1 MSENYIKSPFNYI
14 GNKHRLLAQILPLF
28 PQKIDTF
35 YDVFCGGLDVSVNV
49 KADRKI
55 ANDINYFVIEILEMF
70 KNTDSKELLQ
80 DIDDVISKFNLAK
93 ENKESYYKFRE
104 YYNKN
109 KDPLLLYVLMCYSF
123 NYQFRFNSNH
133 DYNNPAGTNRS
144 SFNENMKNRL
154 TSFREKLFN
163 IEFSNKNFK
172 EFDFSQIKSLDFL
185 YCDPPYRSSV
195 GSYNDGKR
203 GFEGWTVDDDLAL
216 FEILDELKDRGI
228 KFALSNV
235 FFNNGLANKELQE
248 WSKKYKVHLL
258 NVNYSNSNY
267 QRNKLGETKE
277 VLITNY

>member
-1 MSENYIKSPFNYI
+1 MSKYYIKSPFNYI
-14 GNKHRLLAQILPLF
+14 GNKHRLLSQIIPLF
-28 PQKIDTF
+28 PQNIDTF
-35 YDVFCGGLDVSVNV
+35 FDIFCGGLDVSVNV
-49 KADRKI
+49 RANKKV

-70 KNTDSKELLQ
+70 KSTNTEQLLYNIEETIAKFKLSK
-80 DIDDVISKFNLAK
+80 D
-93 ENKESYYKFRE
+93 NKKSYYNFRE
-104 YYNKN
+104 YYNNN

-133 DYNNPAGTNRS
+133 DFNNPAGTNRS
-144 SFNENMKNRL
+144 SFNQNMKNRL
-154 TSFREKLFN
+154 SSFKEQLYN

-172 EFDFSQIKSLDFL
+172 DFDYSQIKIYDFV

-203 GFEGWTVDDDLAL
+203 GFAGWAVYDDIAL
-216 FEILDELKDRGI
+216 FKILDELNAKGV

-235 FFNNGLANKELQE
+235 LFNNGLLNKELQE
-248 WSKKYKVHLL
+248 WSLKYKVNHL
-258 NVNYSNSNY
+258 NVSYTNSNY

>member
-14 GNKHRLLAQILPLF
+14 GNKHRLLDQILPLF
-28 PQKIDTF
+28 PQNIDAF

-55 ANDINYFVIEILEMF
+55 ANDINYFVIEILQMF
-70 KNTDSKELLQ
+70 KKTDSKELLRN
-80 DIDDVISKFNLAK
+80 IDNVISEFNLSK
-93 ENKESYYKFRE
+93 ENKESYYEFRE

-123 NYQFRFNSNH
+123 NYQFRFNSKQ

-144 SFNENMKNRL
+144 SFNKNMKNRL
-154 TSFREKLFN
+154 TPFRDKLFN
-163 IEFSNKNFK
+163 IEFSDKNFK
-172 EFDFSQIKSLDFL
+172 EFDFSKINDSDFV

-195 GSYNDGKR
+195 GSYNDGKG
-203 GFEGWTVDDDLAL
+203 GFGGWTLDDDLAL
-216 FEILDELKDRGI
+216 FEILDELNGRKI

-235 FFNNGLANKELQE
+235 FSNNGLVNKELQE
-248 WSKKYKVHLL
+248 WSGKYKVHLL
-258 NVNYSNSNY
+258 KINYSNSNY
-267 QRNKLGETKE
+267 HRNKLGETKE

>member
-1 MSENYIKSPFNYI
+1 MNESYIKSPFNYI

-28 PQKIDTF
+28 PQKIDIF
-35 YDVFCGGLDVSVNV
+35 YDIFCGGLDVSVNV
-49 KADRKI
+49 NANNKV
-55 ANDINYFVIEILEMF
+55 ANDINYFLIEILKMF
-70 KNTDSKELLQ
+70 KNTDSEQLLQ
-80 DIDDVISKFNLAK
+80 NIDDIIKKFNLSK
-93 ENKESYYKFRE
+93 DNKDSYYEFRA

-154 TSFREKLFN
+154 TYFIDKLCN
-163 IEFSNKNFK
+163 IEFSNQNFK
-172 EFDFSQIKSLDFL
+172 DFDFSKINGSDFV

-203 GFEGWTVDDDLAL
+203 GFEGWTVYDDLSL
-216 FEILDELKDRGI
+216 FETLDKLNDRGI

-235 FFNNGLANKELQE
+235 LFNNGMANKELEE
-248 WSKKYKVHLL
+248 WSEKYNIHLL

>member
-1 MSENYIKSPFNYI
+1 
-14 GNKHRLLAQILPLF
+14 
-28 PQKIDTF
+28 
-35 YDVFCGGLDVSVNV
+35 
-49 KADRKI
+49 
-55 ANDINYFVIEILEMF
+55 MF
-70 KNTDSKELLQ
+70 KKTDSKELLKN
-80 DIDDVISKFNLAK
+80 IDNVISKFNLTK
-93 ENKESYYKFRE
+93 ENKESYYEFRE

-154 TSFREKLFN
+154 TSFRDKLLN

-172 EFDFSQIKSLDFL
+172 EFDFSQVKSSDFV

-203 GFEGWTVDDDLAL
+203 GFEGWTIDDDLAL
-216 FEILDELKDRGI
+216 FRILDGLNDRKI

-248 WSKKYKVHLL
+248 WSRKYKVHLL

-267 QRNKLGETKE
+267 QRNKIGETKE

>member
-1 MSENYIKSPFNYI
+1 MSERYIKSPFNYI

-28 PQKIDTF
+28 PQHIDTF
-35 YDVFCGGLDVSVNV
+35 FDIFCGGLDVAVNV
-49 KADRKI
+49 TANRKI
-55 ANDINYFVIEILEMF
+55 ANDINGFVIEILNMF
-70 KNTDSKELLQ
+70 KNTGSKELLQ
-80 DIDDVISKFNLAK
+80 NIENVIRKFNLSK
-93 ENKESYYKFRE
+93 ENKAAYYEFRE
-104 YYNKN
+104 YYNAN

-144 SFNENMKNRL
+144 SFNESLKNRL
-154 TSFREKLFN
+154 ASFREQLFN
-163 IEFSNKNFK
+163 IEFSNRNFK
-172 EFDFSQIKSLDFL
+172 EFDFSQIRSTDFV

-216 FEILDELKDRGI
+216 FEKLDDLNTRGI

-235 FFNNGLANKELQE
+235 FFNNGFVNKELQK

-258 NVNYSNSNY
+258 TASYSNSNY
-267 QRNKLGETKE
+267 QRNKQGETKE

>member
-1 MSENYIKSPFNYI
+1 MSGKYIKSPFNYI

-28 PQKIDTF
+28 PQNIDTF
-35 YDVFCGGLDVSVNV
+35 YDVFCGGLDVSINV
-49 KADRKI
+49 KANRKI

-70 KNTDSKELLQ
+70 KKTDSKELLRN
-80 DIDDVISKFNLAK
+80 IDNVISEFNLSK
-93 ENKESYYKFRE
+93 ENKESYYEFRE

-154 TSFREKLFN
+154 TSFRDKLFN

-172 EFDFSQIKSLDFL
+172 EFDFSKIKGSDFV

-203 GFEGWTVDDDLAL
+203 GFEGWTLDDDLAL
-216 FEILDELKDRGI
+216 FELLDELNDRKI

-248 WSKKYKVHLL
+248 WSGKYKVHLL
-258 NVNYSNSNY
+258 QINYSNSNY

>member
-1 MSENYIKSPFNYI
+1 MTEKYIKSPFNYI
-14 GNKHRLLAQILPLF
+14 GNKHRLLSQILPLF

-35 YDVFCGGLDVSVNV
+35 YDIFCGGLDVSVNV
-49 KADRKI
+49 SADKKI
-55 ANDINYFVIEILEMF
+55 ANDINYFVIEIFEMF
-70 KNTDSKELLQ
+70 KNTDGSELIKN
-80 DIDDVISKFNLAK
+80 IDDVINKFNLSK
-93 ENKESYYKFRE
+93 DNKESYYEFRE

-144 SFNENMKNRL
+144 SFNKNMKDRFKA
-154 TSFREKLFN
+154 FRDKLNN
-163 IEFSNKNFK
+163 IEFKNKNFK
-172 EFDFSQIKSLDFL
+172 VLDFSQVKTSDFV

-203 GFEGWTVDDDLAL
+203 GFEGWTVDDDLDL
-216 FEILDELKDRGI
+216 FKILDELNDRQV

-235 FFNNGLANKELQE
+235 FFNNGLANKELQR
-248 WSKKYKVHLL
+248 WSEKYNVHLL
-258 NVNYSNSNY
+258 RVNYSNSNY
-267 QRNKLGETKE
+267 QRNKSGETKE

>member
-35 YDVFCGGLDVSVNV
+35 YDVFCGGLDVSVNI
-49 KADRKI
+49 KANRKI
-55 ANDINYFVIEILEMF
+55 ANDINYFLIEILEMF
-70 KNTDSKELLQ
+70 KNTDSNELLLS
-80 DIDDVISKFNLAK
+80 IDNVINKHNLSKG
-93 ENKESYYKFRE
+93 NKDSYYEFRK

-133 DYNNPAGTNRS
+133 DYNNTAGTNRS

-154 TSFREKLFN
+154 TDFTEELYN
-163 IEFSNKNFK
+163 IEFSNQNFK
-172 EFDFSQIKSLDFL
+172 EFDFSEIKIDDFV

-216 FEILDELKDRGI
+216 FEILDELNDRKI

-235 FFNNGLANKELQE
+235 FLNNGLANKELQE

-258 NVNYSNSNY
+258 KVNYSNSNY

>member
-28 PQKIDTF
+28 PQNIDAF

-49 KADRKI
+49 KANRKI
-55 ANDINYFVIEILEMF
+55 ANDINYFVIEILQMF
-70 KNTDSKELLQ
+70 KKTDSKELLRN
-80 DIDDVISKFNLAK
+80 IDNVISEFNLSK
-93 ENKESYYKFRE
+93 ENKESYYEFRE

-154 TSFREKLFN
+154 TSFRDKLFN
-163 IEFSNKNFK
+163 IEFRNKNFK
-172 EFDFSQIKSLDFL
+172 EFDFSKIKIADFV

-203 GFEGWTVDDDLAL
+203 GFKGWTLDDDLAL
-216 FEILDELKDRGI
+216 FEILDELNDRKI

-235 FFNNGLANKELQE
+235 FFNNGLSNKELQE
-248 WSKKYKVHLL
+248 WSGKYKVHLL
-258 NVNYSNSNY
+258 KINYSNSNY

>member
-1 MSENYIKSPFNYI
+1 MTEKYIKSPFNYI
-14 GNKHRLLAQILPLF
+14 GNKHRLLPQILPLF
-28 PQKIDTF
+28 PRKIDTF

-49 KADRKI
+49 SADKKI

-70 KNTDSKELLQ
+70 KNTDGSELLQ
-80 DIDDVISKFNLAK
+80 NIDAIINKFNLSK
-93 ENKESYYKFRE
+93 DNKESYYEFRE

-144 SFNENMKNRL
+144 SFNKNMKERL
-154 TSFREKLFN
+154 KAFRDKLDN
-163 IEFSNKNFK
+163 IEFKNQNFK
-172 EFDFSQIKSLDFL
+172 DLDFSQVKSSDFV

-216 FEILDELKDRGI
+216 FKILDELNHRQV

-235 FFNNGLANKELQE
+235 FFNNGLANKELQN
-248 WSKKYKVHLL
+248 WSEKYNVHLL
-258 NVNYSNSNY
+258 KVNYSNSNY
-267 QRNKLGETKE
+267 QRNKSGETKE

>member
-28 PQKIDTF
+28 PQNIETF

-70 KNTDSKELLQ
+70 KKTDSKELLKN
-80 DIDDVISKFNLAK
+80 IDNVISEFNLSK
-93 ENKESYYKFRE
+93 ENKESYYEFRE

-154 TSFREKLFN
+154 TSFRDKLFN

-172 EFDFSQIKSLDFL
+172 EFDFSKIKSSDFV

-203 GFEGWTVDDDLAL
+203 GFEGWTIDDDLAL
-216 FEILDELKDRGI
+216 FRILDGLNDRKI

-235 FFNNGLANKELQE
+235 FFNNGLAKR
-248 WSKKYKVHLL
+248 KG
-258 NVNYSNSNY
+258 
-267 QRNKLGETKE
+267 R
-277 VLITNY
+277 IF